1 MQQRGH
7 AAVGVV
13 HAKAVFDPA
22 QGRGRARMQ
31 LLPEVRIELG
41 QLRGS
46 EQRLATDLVYALQ
59 RCNTA
64 LLVALEVVRHRI
76 VVD

>member
-1 MQQRGH
+1 
-7 AAVGVV
+7 
-13 HAKAVFDPA
+13 
-22 QGRGRARMQ
+22 MQ